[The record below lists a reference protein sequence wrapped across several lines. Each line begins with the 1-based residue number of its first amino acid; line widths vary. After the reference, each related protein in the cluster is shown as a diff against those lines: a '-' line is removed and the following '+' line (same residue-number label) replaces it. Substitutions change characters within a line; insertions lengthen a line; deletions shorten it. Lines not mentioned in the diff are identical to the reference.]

1 MKQRNSG
8 PISWKENIL
17 KILFIGDVVGKVG
30 RRMLKERIPYYV
42 NKYDIDFVIANGE
55 NATHGKGL
63 NRNHYFELLDAG
75 VDAITLGNHY
85 MSKSEILR
93 YIDQVDRLVRPYN
106 LIKEFPGEGSVVFDV
121 NGISVRVTN
130 ILGSAFM
137 DEVVNAPYYSILT
150 ILDEEEPATVHIVD
164 FHAEAT
170 GEKQSLAFA
179 LDGKVTAVLGT
190 HTHVQTN
197 DAHILPQGTAF
208 ISDVGM
214 TGYADGVLGCTSET
228 VVPKLIYGKQ
238 TKFQVPDE
246 GRGIFSA
253 VVIDIDEFTGL
264 AKEIFPIYYLEKDE
278 N

>member
-1 MKQRNSG
+1 
-8 PISWKENIL
+8 
-17 KILFIGDVVGKVG
+17 
-30 RRMLKERIPYYV
+30 MLKERIPYYV

-93 YIDQVDRLVRPYN
+93 YIDNVDRLIRPYN
-106 LIKEFPGEGSVVFDV
+106 LIKDFAGEGTVLFDV

-150 ILDEEEPATVHIVD
+150 ILSEEEPATVHIVD

-170 GEKQSLAFA
+170 GEKQSLAYA

-214 TGYADGVLGCTSET
+214 TGFADGVLGSTKET
-228 VVPKLIYGKQ
+228 VVNKLIYGQ
-238 TKFQVPDE
+238 QSKFQTPDE
-246 GRGIFSA
+246 GRGLFSA
-253 VVIDIDEFTGL
+253 VVIEVDDNTGL
-264 AKEIFPIYYLEKDE
+264 STNIFPIYYLEKE
-278 N
+278 NEN